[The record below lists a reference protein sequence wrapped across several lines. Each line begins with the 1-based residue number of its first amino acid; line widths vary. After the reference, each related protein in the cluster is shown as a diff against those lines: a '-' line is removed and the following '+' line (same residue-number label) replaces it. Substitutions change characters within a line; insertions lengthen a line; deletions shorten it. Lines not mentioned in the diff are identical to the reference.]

1 MYEIEFSAYTYTK
14 SMRRGWKILMN
25 VQTDHDAM
33 KVKKKQHPRVEAF
46 KNFMYR
52 FRKNKAALIGGI
64 LILSFIVIAIVG
76 PFFTPYTFEEQ
87 EMTNKLASPSAENWF
102 GTDHFGR
109 DIFSR
114 VIHGMKITLYIG
126 FFSVILGGTVG
137 VFLGII
143 SGYYGRKIDVIIMR
157 CMDVLLAFP
166 GILLALAIVSVLG
179 GSLNNV
185 VIAVAVFSVP
195 VFARIVRSSTLEV
208 KNLEYIDAIKALGA
222 SDVRI
227 ISRHILPNVLS
238 PLIVQATLNIATAI
252 LAASGL
258 SFLGLGADQPTPEW
272 GLMLSD
278 GRNYLFKAPHV
289 AFFPGVAIV
298 CVVLAFNIL
307 GDGLRDAL
315 DPKMK
320 L

>member
-1 MYEIEFSAYTYTK
+1 
-14 SMRRGWKILMN
+14 MRRGWKILMN
-25 VQTDHDAM
+25 VQSATNS
-33 KVKKKQHPRVEAF
+33 KRKQTHPRLEACKDF
-46 KNFMYR
+46 LRRLK
-52 FRKNKAALIGGI
+52 KNKAAMIGGFCI
-64 LILSFIVIAIVG
+64 LLFMVVAIVG

-87 EMTNKLASPSAENWF
+87 EITNKLATPSAEHWF

-114 VIHGMKITLYIG
+114 IIHGMKITLYIG

-137 VFLGII
+137 IFLGII
-143 SGYYGRKIDVIIMR
+143 SGCYGRKIDTLIMR

-185 VIAVAVFSVP
+185 IIAVAVFSVP

-208 KNLEYIDAIKALGA
+208 KNLEYIDAVKALGA
-222 SDVRI
+222 TDVRI
-227 ISRHILPNVLS
+227 IWKHILPNVTS

-289 AFFPGVAIV
+289 AFFPGIAIV
-298 CVVLAFNIL
+298 FVVLAFNIL